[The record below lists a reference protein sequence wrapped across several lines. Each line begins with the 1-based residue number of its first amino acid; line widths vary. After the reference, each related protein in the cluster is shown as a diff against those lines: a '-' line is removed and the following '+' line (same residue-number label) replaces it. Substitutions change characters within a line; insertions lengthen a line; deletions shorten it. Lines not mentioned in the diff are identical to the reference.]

1 MLIVSPN
8 RSKVVAHGLASST
21 NGDVWCLDSRGVLTL
36 AVSKNTYESLG
47 LVGERLPWKECQD
60 THGMYASVSKF
71 ARYAHDP
78 LLVIH
83 IYVGY
88 TGPQHGNMKAWA
100 TFGDKEAAAL
110 RAWDERRG
118 PWQIMYHSQMPGT
131 SRQSPCEVLWV
142 SVSSVCAAL
151 PRVPVASAL
160 RSSLTSV

>member
-1 MLIVSPN
+1 
-8 RSKVVAHGLASST
+8 
-21 NGDVWCLDSRGVLTL
+21 
-36 AVSKNTYESLG
+36 
-47 LVGERLPWKECQD
+47 
-60 THGMYASVSKF
+60 MYASVSKF

-100 TFGDKEAAAL
+100 TFGGKEAAAL

-118 PWQIMYHSQMPGT
+118 PWQIMYHSQMLGT
-131 SRQSPCEVLWV
+131 SRQSPFEVLWV

-151 PRVPVASAL
+151 PRVSVASAL